1 MRISDW
7 SSDVCS
13 SDLPRQFQVAVVEN
27 SDERHL
33 ATASWVF
40 PLYLL
45 LFSLFV
51 IPIAIAGVTRL
62 PEGMNPDLYVLTL
75 PMAYNQDYLV
85 LLAFIGGL
93 SAGTSMVLLA
103 SIALSIMISN
113 HLVTPLLL
121 RLPYF
126 PPPGR
131 GARKSGVSG
140 KSVSVRVDL

>member
-1 MRISDW
+1 MCALVTGVQTCALPICLYVFGDGFEPRWIATTFLSAAAM
-7 SSDVCS
+7 VC
-13 SDLPRQFQVAVVEN
+13 LPRQFQVAVVEN

-75 PMAYNQDYLV
+75 PMAYTQDYLV

-93 SAGTSMVLLA
+93 SAD
-103 SIALSIMISN
+103 
-113 HLVTPLLL
+113 
-121 RLPYF
+121 
-126 PPPGR
+126 
-131 GARKSGVSG
+131 RKSV
-140 KSVSVRVDL
+140 V

>member
-1 MRISDW
+1 MRISDC
-7 SSDVCS
+7 SSDVFS

-62 PEGMNPDLYVLTL
+62 PEGMNPDLYVLTM
-75 PMAYNQDYLV
+75 PMAYNQ
-85 LLAFIGGL
+85 IGR
-93 SAGTSMVLLA
+93 A
-103 SIALSIMISN
+103 SCRDRVCQDVEIS
-113 HLVTPLLL
+113 V
-121 RLPYF
+121 
-126 PPPGR
+126 
-131 GARKSGVSG
+131 GAESLKKKNKKTDGS
-140 KSVSVRVDL
+140 